1 MFGNDWLQG
10 RRERRQTMTLRC
22 WMQKAVD
29 GRREGFPF
37 TSLFL
42 FFLSC
47 FLKYFYPRRCGKEK
61 AKRSRKLNYPPPRV
75 LSVSPSNYPSLPI
88 LVFSSSLTV
97 LSLHNNLFPGC
108 SFTNNLISEFGEGKR
123 RTPRH
128 ANYIYTERYFGTLF
142 V

>member
-42 FFLSC
+42 FFILFFKIFLPETMRKRKGEEETKTELSAASGA
-47 FLKYFYPRRCGKEK
+47 LG
-61 AKRSRKLNYPPPRV
+61 
-75 LSVSPSNYPSLPI
+75 
-88 LVFSSSLTV
+88 FSQ
-97 LSLHNNLFPGC
+97 
-108 SFTNNLISEFGEGKR
+108 
-123 RTPRH
+123 
-128 ANYIYTERYFGTLF
+128 
-142 V
+142 